1 MNEMA
6 VSVQSCYLLHAAAIG
21 NDLGL
26 SLEPLMVPFPHLNTV
41 PTASIELS
49 QLLLDVSFSRKSI
62 TSQFLYPRKQ
72 IFSFAH

>member
-26 SLEPLMVPFPHLNTV
+26 SLEPLMVPFPHLNTLF
-41 PTASIELS
+41 P
-49 QLLLDVSFSRKSI
+49 QH
-62 TSQFLYPRKQ
+62 P
-72 IFSFAH
+72 